1 MGVDNIAIVAF
12 LEVFL
17 KVLGIVLVVLLCFI
31 AFSALRP
38 KKRQEAYWKTAGWR
52 NRLSNG
58 PRPRYG
64 EFWQKMKRVNI
75 KKRHAEYWK
84 KRYPDD
90 KPQSFYSDRR

>member
-1 MGVDNIAIVAF
+1 MDNAAIVAF
-12 LEVFL
+12 LEVFMT
-17 KVLGIVLVVLLCFI
+17 VLGVVLIALLGFT
-31 AFSALRP
+31 AFSILRP
-38 KKRQEAYWKTAGWR
+38 KKRQEAYGKTPGRR
-52 NRLSNG
+52 NRLSNN

-75 KKRHAEYWK
+75 KKRHAAYWK